1 MKLDYSLKN
10 MTLRA
15 YYTMIDHRDCI
26 TENENWDW
34 NKIMD
39 VLNEK
44 LMPEYK
50 AVAGTYCPDIQHFLS
65 AYDNPPIFVHASDTV
80 NYSELNSGQLFML
93 QKQDD
98 IDNCITTIYTNDP
111 DIIAE
116 QNLDY
121 YSSSDG
127 EPHWEE
133 DYGPVSP
140 EKNK

>member
-10 MTLRA
+10 MAVQA
-15 YYTMIDHRDCI
+15 YYTMIDHRDYI
-26 TENENWDW
+26 TENEDWDW

-50 AVAGTYCPDIQHFLS
+50 AVVGTYCPDIQHFLS

-80 NYSELNSGQLFML
+80 NYSEMNSGQLFML
-93 QKQDD
+93 EKQDD
-98 IDNCITTIYTNDP
+98 IENCITAIYTNDP

-116 QNLDY
+116 QNLDD
-121 YSSSDG
+121 YSTDE
-127 EPHWEE
+127 EPYWEE

-140 EKNK
+140 